1 MSKFFT
7 NKTQAKEL
15 LKLGVPANSADCYY
29 GFEGN
34 EIYVRGNKQQ
44 LSEKIWEPIHIP
56 ERKQAYVCTPCWTVG
71 KLIEIYQ
78 QGSGNY
84 TVTVS
89 CPPDSVKEMINK
101 IRVLCKENLFNFK
114 NVK

>member
-7 NKTQAKEL
+7 TKAQSKEL

-29 GFEGN
+29 GFEGK
-34 EIYVRGNKQQ
+34 EIFVRQNKEQK
-44 LSEKIWEPIHIP
+44 SEKIFEPIYIP
-56 ERKQAYVCTPCWTVG
+56 ERKAPYVCIPCWSVG

-78 QGSGNY
+78 QGSRNT
-84 TVTVS
+84 TVTIS

-101 IRVLCKENLFNFK
+101 IWVLCRENLFNFK

>member
-7 NKTQAKEL
+7 TKAQSKEL
-15 LKLGVPANSADCYY
+15 LKLGVPINSADCYY

-34 EIYVRGNKQQ
+34 NIYIRKNKQQ
-44 LSEKIWEPIHIP
+44 LSEKIWKPIRLS
-56 ERKQAYVCTPCWTVG
+56 EQTYVYIPCWSVG

-78 QGSGNY
+78 QGSGNT

-101 IRVLCKENLFNFK
+101 IWVLCRENLFNFK